1 MWIQCVKW
9 KPLSR
14 VQLFATP
21 WAVVHGILQARK
33 PEWVASRF
41 SRDLPNPGIEPR
53 SPTLQVDSSPVEPQ
67 IMEWVAYPSPADLP
81 DPGIELG
88 SPALQVDF
96 LPTELS
102 GKPFS
107 LQGYLFYYNS
117 STNVWG
123 RQKCMFGISNANW
136 NSQRLSW
143 MWIMEQIFI
152 NSSWLPLLSWL
163 QSKKFTHSEIL
174 FY

>member
-53 SPTLQVDSSPVEPQ
+53 SLTLQVESSPVEPR

-88 SPALQVDF
+88 GLLHCRWILYQLSYQGSPSVCKVTYFIITQALTCLGQA
-96 LPTELS
+96 
-102 GKPFS
+102 KMH
-107 LQGYLFYYNS
+107 
-117 STNVWG
+117 VWHI
-123 RQKCMFGISNANW
+123 KCK
-136 NSQRLSW
+136 L
-143 MWIMEQIFI
+143 
-152 NSSWLPLLSWL
+152 
-163 QSKKFTHSEIL
+163 K
-174 FY
+174 